1 MTTPRLLA
9 ASGLLALSLT
19 GCGAGL
25 DAQTYQTRTVGDAS
39 NVDLGPLAVRN
50 IAVDAPAGG
59 FTYPAGA
66 DATGEFRVVTS
77 IDQGDTLLE
86 ITSDAAAEVVVLQGG
101 APTELE
107 IPPSGS
113 TEEGAGFVL
122 RELTRDLITGEYVT
136 LTFRFERAGT
146 FDVLVP
152 VATNGRA
159 GRPALTGEP
168 GSQEGEP
175 ALQGPTGGHSEKG
188 AEGGATEGGATE
200 GGATEGG
207 GGGAERG
214 QGEQGQADTGAEI
227 SGEGAPSEAP
237 AAEPSPAG

>member
-50 IAVDAPAGG
+50 IAVNAPTGG

-66 DATGEFRVVTS
+66 DARGVFSVADKGTE
-77 IDQGDTLLE
+77 GDTLLE
-86 ITSDAAAEVVVLQGG
+86 VTSDAAAEVVVLQDG

-107 IPPSGS
+107 VPPGGS
-113 TEEGAGFVL
+113 TGEGAGFVL
-122 RELTRDLITGEYVT
+122 RELTGDLITGEYVT

-146 FDVLVP
+146 FDVLAP

-168 GSQEGEP
+168 GSEEGEP
-175 ALQGPTGGHSEKG
+175 ALQAPTGGQSEKA
-188 AEGGATEGGATE
+188 AEGGAAEPEIGG
-200 GGATEGG
+200 
-207 GGGAERG
+207 
-214 QGEQGQADTGAEI
+214 QV
-227 SGEGAPSEAP
+227 APSEAP
-237 AAEPSPAG
+237 AAEPSPAA